1 MKKTFFWIVNHV
13 AHEFR
18 TASDERTRPGNE
30 ATAIP
35 LFQQQ
40 SVHAKMMKFHSCLPV
55 LHVFKCIRSCW
66 SISCMNF
73 ILQVMNMQGLGTRLG
88 LLASLCSAV
97 SLINL
102 LYWVRLICWRWVSL
116 CSFMFGVF
124 LAWILPIYSAVYIH
138 YPIYHS
144 IYYFR

>member
-55 LHVFKCIRSCW
+55 LHVFKCTRSCW

-102 LYWVRLICWRWVSL
+102 LLLSEAYLLKMGLPLLFHVWSFSGLNITHLFCCIHSL
-116 CSFMFGVF
+116 S
-124 LAWILPIYSAVYIH
+124 
-138 YPIYHS
+138 S